1 MWNFKKVLLQL
12 LRSKVLSV
20 ACPVLKTNSGV
31 QQEYIMWQLPDMAFR
46 KFSIQRLGL
55 GDAHLPFDWTGPWFL
70 GGKCLVHF
78 WGIRCIMTCDMVDI
92 RLALRVFT

>member
-1 MWNFKKVLLQL
+1 MYKRCMFPKNAVEFKEGVAEFLH
-12 LRSKVLSV
+12 SKVLSV

-31 QQEYIMWQLPDMAFR
+31 QQACIMWQLPDMAFR

-70 GGKCLVHF
+70 VGSVQCIFGGS
-78 WGIRCIMTCDMVDI
+78 G
-92 RLALRVFT
+92 AS

>member
-1 MWNFKKVLLQL
+1 MWNFKKVLLQFL
-12 LRSKVLSV
+12 YSKVLSV

-31 QQEYIMWQLPDMAFR
+31 QQACIRWQLPDMAFR

-70 GGKCLVHF
+70 GGGVQCIF
-78 WGIRCIMTCDMVDI
+78 WGSG
-92 RLALRVFT
+92 AS